1 MGFTSAGYRPD
12 KVALRVQSDQSAFF
26 NCSIDGSM
34 GPLLAV
40 AHRQFYRQCNITG
53 NSHIIRG
60 DSTVV
65 IQNSQII
72 VKKPELT
79 KNATITAHARSDRHE
94 STGFVLHNCSIVPDE
109 KFKSE
114 RLNYSTYLGE
124 PLGKYSR
131 TVVMESM
138 LGDFIHPEG
147 WLKGNGTNGI
157 DSVNYLEY
165 KNSGPGAQTSK
176 RVKWPGC
183 GEIKDID
190 EAMRYS
196 AGRFIQI
203 ENWLTPDVKLP
214 YQAGLYT

>member
-1 MGFTSAGYRPD
+1 M
-12 KVALRVQSDQSAFF
+12 
-26 NCSIDGSM
+26 M
-34 GPLLAV
+34 
-40 AHRQFYRQCNITG
+40 
-53 NSHIIRG
+53 
-60 DSTVV
+60 
-65 IQNSQII
+65 IQNSQFI
-72 VKKPELT
+72 VKKPVLT
-79 KNATITAHARSDRHE
+79 KNATVTAHARSDRHE

-109 KFKSE
+109 KFKPE

-147 WLKGNGTNGI
+147 WLNENVTIGVDT
-157 DSVNYLEY
+157 VNFLEY
-165 KNSGPGAQTSK
+165 KNSGPGAQTNE
-176 RVKWPGC
+176 RVKWPGYR
-183 GEIKDID
+183 EIKDKD

-203 ENWLTPDVKLP
+203 EKWLTPDVKLP